1 MIEIKISSLGK
12 SSLADV
18 SEFVLFIWNIK
29 VLKQFVDLVEKSSEQ
44 LKENPNLGIPFANN
58 IRKIV
63 LHKNASMYYE
73 YDEINQIITILLFID
88 NRQNPKDY
96 LKLL

>member
-1 MIEIKISSLGK
+1 MISIQISSLGK

-18 SEFVLFIWNIK
+18 SEFLLFLWNIK
-29 VLKQFVDLVEKSSEQ
+29 ILQQFIDFVENATNQ
-44 LKENPNLGIPFANN
+44 LQENPLLGIPFSKN

-73 YDEINQIITILLFID
+73 YNESDKTITILLFID

>member
-1 MIEIKISSLGK
+1 MITIKISSIGK

-29 VLKQFVDLVEKSSEQ
+29 VLQQFLDLIEKSSEQ
-44 LKENPNLGIPFANN
+44 LKKNPNLGIPFTKS

-73 YDEINQIITILLFID
+73 YDDINKVITILLFID

>member
-1 MIEIKISSLGK
+1 MITVKISSLGK

-29 VLKQFVDLVEKSSEQ
+29 VLQQFIDLIEKSSEQ
-44 LKENPNLGIPFANN
+44 LKENPNLGIPFAKN

-73 YDEINQIITILLFID
+73 YDDRNKVITILLFID

>member
-1 MIEIKISSLGK
+1 MIAVEISSLGK
-12 SSLADV
+12 SSFADV
-18 SEFVLFIWNIK
+18 SEFILFLWDNK
-29 VLKQFVDLVEKSSEQ
+29 TLNQFINLTEKSVVQ
-44 LKENPNLGIPFANN
+44 LQNNPKLGKPFIKN

-63 LHKNASMYYE
+63 LHKNASMFYE
-73 YDEINQIITILLFID
+73 FDETEQTISILLFID

>member
-1 MIEIKISSLGK
+1 MIEIEISKLGK

-18 SEFVLFIWNIK
+18 SEFLLFLWDINTLQNFIG
-29 VLKQFVDLVEKSSEQ
+29 LIEKSVFRLQ
-44 LKENPNLGIPFANN
+44 QNPKSGIPFTKN

-63 LHKNASMYYE
+63 LHKNASMFYE
-73 YDEINQIITILLFID
+73 FDEIKQTITILLFID

>member
-1 MIEIKISSLGK
+1 MISIQISNLGK

-18 SEFVLFIWNIK
+18 SEFLLFLWNIK
-29 VLKQFVDLVEKSSEQ
+29 VLQQFIDLIEKATNQ
-44 LKENPNLGIPFANN
+44 LQENPHLGIPFSKN

-73 YDEINQIITILLFID
+73 YNEINKTVTILLFID

>member
-1 MIEIKISSLGK
+1 MIRIQISNLGK
-12 SSLADV
+12 SSLAEV
-18 SEFVLFIWNIK
+18 SEFILFLWNIK
-29 VLKQFVDLVEKSSEQ
+29 ILQDFIDLIENATKQLRD
-44 LKENPNLGIPFANN
+44 NPHIGASFSGT

-63 LHKNASMYYE
+63 LHKNASMYYD
-73 YDEINQIITILLFID
+73 YDEENKTITILLFID

>member
-1 MIEIKISSLGK
+1 MIAIKISSLGK
-12 SSLADV
+12 SSFADV

-29 VLKQFVDLVEKSSEQ
+29 VLQQFIDLVEKSCVQ
-44 LKENPNLGIPFANN
+44 LKENPDLGIPFSKK

-73 YDEINQIITILLFID
+73 YDEMNKVITILLFID

>member
-1 MIEIKISSLGK
+1 MISIQISNLGK
-12 SSLADV
+12 SSLTDV
-18 SEFVLFIWNIK
+18 SEFLLFLWNIK
-29 VLKQFVDLVEKSSEQ
+29 ILQQFIDLIEKATKQLQ
-44 LKENPNLGIPFANN
+44 ENPHLGIPFSKN

-73 YDEINQIITILLFID
+73 YNEINKTITILLFID

>member
-1 MIEIKISSLGK
+1 MIVIQISSLGK

-29 VLKQFVDLVEKSSEQ
+29 VLQDFIDLIEKSSKQ
-44 LKENPNLGIPFANN
+44 LKENPNLGIPFTKK

-73 YDEINQIITILLFID
+73 YDDSNKIITILLFID

>member
-1 MIEIKISSLGK
+1 MITVEISSLGK
-12 SSLADV
+12 SSFADV
-18 SEFVLFIWNIK
+18 SEFILFLWDSKTLN
-29 VLKQFVDLVEKSSEQ
+29 QFINLTEKSVIQ
-44 LKENPNLGIPFANN
+44 LQKNPESGKPFTKN

-63 LHKNASMYYE
+63 LHKNASMFYE
-73 YDEINQIITILLFID
+73 YDETKQIISILLFID

>member
-1 MIEIKISSLGK
+1 MITVKISSLGK

-18 SEFVLFIWNIK
+18 NEFVLFIWNIK
-29 VLKQFVDLVEKSSEQ
+29 VLQQFIDLIEKSSEQ
-44 LKENPNLGIPFANN
+44 LKENPNLGIPFSKN

-73 YDEINQIITILLFID
+73 YDDSNKVITILLFID